1 MGEWGTKKKKKEERL
16 RERENH
22 SPSTVGKANDLSQP
36 LLSPRLAE
44 RKLPAVPHAFVTDY
58 NLLKISTRNTH
69 RKKIWLHMSAI
80 AAAEQLFKR
89 KKEREKKR
97 IIKKEKRNRIR
108 TLGSEIAARRVT
120 DYSTEKLAEAGE
132 IYAYIAFPLVSL
144 PHFLVRLLLCF
155 SNNVVTFDAVP
166 SCALLFL
173 RDVFSFGY
181 FQSL

>member
-1 MGEWGTKKKKKEERL
+1 MTEGGGEWGTKKKKKEERL

-44 RKLPAVPHAFVTDY
+44 RKLPAVPHTLVTDY

-89 KKEREKKR
+89 NKDRKKK
-97 IIKKEKRNRIR
+97 
-108 TLGSEIAARRVT
+108 
-120 DYSTEKLAEAGE
+120 
-132 IYAYIAFPLVSL
+132 
-144 PHFLVRLLLCF
+144 
-155 SNNVVTFDAVP
+155 
-166 SCALLFL
+166 
-173 RDVFSFGY
+173 
-181 FQSL
+181 

>member
-1 MGEWGTKKKKKEERL
+1 MLLPFLSVFFNVFFYVLFAVFLALFLQATKLVHLNHMHSDGGGWGVGDEEEEKRRETE

-89 KKEREKKR
+89 KKERERKK
-97 IIKKEKRNRIR
+97 N
-108 TLGSEIAARRVT
+108 
-120 DYSTEKLAEAGE
+120 Y
-132 IYAYIAFPLVSL
+132 
-144 PHFLVRLLLCF
+144 
-155 SNNVVTFDAVP
+155 
-166 SCALLFL
+166 
-173 RDVFSFGY
+173 
-181 FQSL
+181 

>member
-1 MGEWGTKKKKKEERL
+1 MFLALFLQATKLVHLNHMHSDGGDWGTKKKKKEERL

-89 KKEREKKR
+89 KKERKKT
-97 IIKKEKRNRIR
+97 N
-108 TLGSEIAARRVT
+108 
-120 DYSTEKLAEAGE
+120 Y
-132 IYAYIAFPLVSL
+132 
-144 PHFLVRLLLCF
+144 
-155 SNNVVTFDAVP
+155 
-166 SCALLFL
+166 
-173 RDVFSFGY
+173 
-181 FQSL
+181 